1 MDSLE
6 KDTLI
11 DTVYIGGGTPSYIN
25 EKYIYDILKIR
36 QIQSRL
42 KSNAEI
48 TIEINPGTINENKL
62 KCYKQAGINR
72 ISIGLQSTD
81 DKILKTI
88 GRIHTY
94 SEFLDGYNM
103 ARNLDF
109 NNINVDLMLA
119 LPGQD
124 TEMLQNSVKKVIEL
138 QPEHISIYSLILE
151 EDTELMN
158 MVNSGRA
165 KLPDENQEREM
176 YWKTKRILENNNY
189 NHYEISNFSKEGYES
204 KHNMNCWEQKEY
216 LGCGIA
222 AHSYYDNKRFSNTIK
237 LEEYINNI
245 KNKQVEKNITV
256 NEIQSKEDKE
266 KEYVL
271 LGMRKIN
278 GVNLNKFEEK
288 FDCRLETIFEKELNE
303 LSKQNLIKIDNNY
316 LSLSEKGID
325 FANIVWEKFV

>member
-1 MDSLE
+1 
-6 KDTLI
+6 
-11 DTVYIGGGTPSYIN
+11 
-25 EKYIYDILKIR
+25 
-36 QIQSRL
+36 
-42 KSNAEI
+42 
-48 TIEINPGTINENKL
+48 
-62 KCYKQAGINR
+62 
-72 ISIGLQSTD
+72 
-81 DKILKTI
+81 
-88 GRIHTY
+88 
-94 SEFLDGYNM
+94 M
-103 ARNLDF
+103 ARNLEF

-119 LPGQD
+119 LPEQD
-124 TEMLQNSVKKVIEL
+124 IEILQKSVEKVIEL

>member
-11 DTVYIGGGTPSYIN
+11 DTVYIGGGTPSHIH
-25 EKYIYDILKIR
+25 EKYIYDILNLN
-36 QIQSRL
+36 QIKSRL
-42 KSNAEI
+42 KINAEI

-81 DKILKTI
+81 DKILKSI

-94 SEFLDGYNM
+94 SEFLNGYNM
-103 ARNLDF
+103 ARNLEF

-119 LPGQD
+119 LPKQD
-124 TEMLQNSVKKVIEL
+124 IEILQKSVEKVIEL

-288 FDCRLETIFEKELNE
+288 FDCRLEIIFEKELDE
-303 LSKQNLIKIDNNY
+303 LSKQNLIKINNNH

>member
-11 DTVYIGGGTPSYIN
+11 DTIYIGGGTPSYIN
-25 EKYIYDILKIR
+25 EKYIYDILKISK
-36 QIQSRL
+36 IQSRL

-72 ISIGLQSTD
+72 ISIGLQSTEN
-81 DKILKTI
+81 KILKSI

-103 ARNLDF
+103 VRKLEFDNV
-109 NNINVDLMLA
+109 NVDLMLA
-119 LPGQD
+119 LPGQNI
-124 TEMLQNSVKKVIEL
+124 EILQNSVKKVIEL

-158 MVNSGRA
+158 MVNSGRV

-222 AHSYYDNKRFSNTIK
+222 AHSYYNNKRFSNTIE

-245 KNKQVEKNITV
+245 KNKQIEKNITV
-256 NEIQSKEDKE
+256 NEIQNKSDKE

-278 GVNLNKFEEK
+278 GVDLNKFEEK
-288 FDCRLETIFEKELNE
+288 FACRLEKIFEKELDE
-303 LSKQNLIKIDNNY
+303 LSKQNLIKIHNNH
-316 LSLSEKGID
+316 LFLSEKGID

>member
-158 MVNSGRA
+158 MVKSGRV

-176 YWKTKRILENNNY
+176 YWETKRILENNNY

>member
-11 DTVYIGGGTPSYIN
+11 DTVYIGGGTPSHIH
-25 EKYIYDILKIR
+25 EKYIYDILNLN
-36 QIQSRL
+36 QIKSRL
-42 KSNAEI
+42 KNNAEI

-62 KCYKQAGINR
+62 RCYKQAGINR

-81 DKILKTI
+81 DKILKSI

-103 ARNLDF
+103 ARNLEF

-119 LPGQD
+119 LPEQD
-124 TEMLQNSVKKVIEL
+124 IEILQKSVEKVIEL

-189 NHYEISNFSKEGYES
+189 NHYEISNFSKEGYAS

-288 FDCRLETIFEKELNE
+288 FDCRLEIIFKKELDE
-303 LSKQNLIKIDNNY
+303 LSKQNLIKIHNNH